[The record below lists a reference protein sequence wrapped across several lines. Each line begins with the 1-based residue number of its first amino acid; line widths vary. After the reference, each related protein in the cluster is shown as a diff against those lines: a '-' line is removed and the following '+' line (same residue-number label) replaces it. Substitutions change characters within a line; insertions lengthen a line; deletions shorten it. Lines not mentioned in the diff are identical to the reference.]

1 MFSLSGIVHERVY
14 GYAVSLTAGTSNSQ
28 FDRHKFDRH
37 NVTPNTLL
45 FSSAPPTTVSGKTAS
60 CIVCQIPS

>member
-28 FDRHKFDRH
+28 FDRH